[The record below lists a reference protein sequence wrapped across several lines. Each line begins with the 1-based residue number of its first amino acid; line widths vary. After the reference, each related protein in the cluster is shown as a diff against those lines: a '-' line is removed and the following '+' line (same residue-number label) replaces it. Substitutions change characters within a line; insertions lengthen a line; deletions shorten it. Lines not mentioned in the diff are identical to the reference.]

1 MIETEKVNLAHINEL
16 YPGYLKERGRLRKGW
31 KVISSVNCDN
41 GDALILW
48 NASNGLWVEE
58 TRLDPERAGNE
69 RRRLFLLASPK
80 DIAQTV
86 KRIVGEIDRVE
97 RSKLSRASL
106 TSLTS

>member
-41 GDALILW
+41 GNALILW
-48 NASNGLWVEE
+48 NAPNGLWVEE
-58 TRLDPERAGNE
+58 TRLNPERTGNE

-80 DIAQTV
+80 DIEQTV
-86 KRIVGEIDRVE
+86 KRITSEIHRVE
-97 RSKLSRASL
+97 DNKISRALL

>member
-16 YPGYLKERGRLRKGW
+16 HPGYLKERGRLREGW
-31 KVISSVNCDN
+31 KVISSVNHDN

-48 NASNGLWVEE
+48 NAPNGLWVEE
-58 TRLDPERAGNE
+58 ISLNTEKMGSE
-69 RRRLFLLASPK
+69 RRRLFLLISPK

-86 KRIVGEIDRVE
+86 KKIAGEIDRVE
-97 RSKLSRASL
+97 RTKLSIAYL